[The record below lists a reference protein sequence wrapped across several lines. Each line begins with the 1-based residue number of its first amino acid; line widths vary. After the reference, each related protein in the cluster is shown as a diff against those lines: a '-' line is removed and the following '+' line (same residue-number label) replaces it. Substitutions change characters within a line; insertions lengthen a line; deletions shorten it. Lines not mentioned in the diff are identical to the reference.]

1 MSAMPRHSFCRIW
14 PRRLPGKF
22 STSTPA
28 SATSWLESLLLRSL
42 LLDLDVGVLAQAG
55 EVRLVLR
62 AAVELAGFLVVG
74 GLLRFGLDHLGDAKQ
89 HVAGIRYRHA
99 DIRR

>member
-1 MSAMPRHSFCRIW
+1 MSATPRHSFFRTW

-22 STSTPA
+22 STSIPA

-42 LLDLDVGVLAQAG
+42 LLDLDIGVLAQAG

-62 AAVELAGFLVVG
+62 AAIELPGFLVVG
-74 GLLRFGLDHLGDAKQ
+74 GLLRIGLDHLGDAKQ
-89 HVAGIRYRHA
+89 HVARVRHRHA